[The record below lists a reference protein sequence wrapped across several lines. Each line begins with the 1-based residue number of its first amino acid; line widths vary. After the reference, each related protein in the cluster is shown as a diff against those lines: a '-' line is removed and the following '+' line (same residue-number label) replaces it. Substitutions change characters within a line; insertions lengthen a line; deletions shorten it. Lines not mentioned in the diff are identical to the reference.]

1 MPQRPAPEEV
11 LAPVREPF
19 RALAGTIL
27 PRCRRLSG
35 AEWDAVE
42 AIVGEALLD
51 RPPSLRRQL
60 RILVRA
66 LWWLPLLRHGRTFGG
81 LGRDRRAR
89 FLAGIERS
97 RLPALRRGFWGLR
110 TLVLMGW
117 YGRPE
122 GGASTGWAPRLRGW
136 REKGPRPTDPAPD
149 VPPAPDPS
157 VPRGGP

>member
-11 LAPVREPF
+11 LAPVRGPF
-19 RALAGTIL
+19 RVLAGTIL

-35 AEWDAVE
+35 AEWAGVE

-51 RPPSLRRQL
+51 RPPALRRQL
-60 RILVRA
+60 RILIRA

-81 LGRDRRAR
+81 LGPRRRAR
-89 FLAGIERS
+89 FLAGVERS
-97 RLPALRRGFWGLR
+97 RLAALRRGFWGLR

-122 GGASTGWAPRLRGW
+122 AGAATGWEPRLRGW
-136 REKGPRPTDPAPD
+136 EEKGPRPAEPAPD
-149 VPPAPDPS
+149 VLPAPDPRI
-157 VPRGGP
+157 PRGGP